1 MVDRAE
7 AADIELLPRRRD
19 SGPDSRARDL
29 PSTLDRGAND
39 ASHALAVAIITDLS
53 NRDRAPA
60 EGRTTSQTH
69 VAGPGGDPTPED
81 LARPATEADVRRVY
95 LDATSMGY
103 IINGVGPITAF
114 IAVALALSDAQAGL
128 HSVALASGLI
138 TAGLMT
144 ARFDRTIGT
153 PRVHIAALVLLAIS
167 TLMLAWAPAL
177 GVTLAAAAGAGMGFG
192 VMLAHVNQTLTAGG
206 GPLARVRTARGTLI
220 AQISGLTVPIVIGV
234 GVALGI
240 GWGFVALPV
249 LALVALSLFF
259 ARGRNYRPIPRSSA
273 GGRLSRP
280 FWTGWLFLV
289 TISSFESAI
298 LFWASP
304 LVERQATVPLEEAV
318 LVFSAFLAGM
328 VVSRFGL
335 SLSAISRREP
345 VWLMRVG
352 LVGVLLGS
360 LVAWTST
367 SLALSVGAFLLAGF
381 GSGVLFPLGIA
392 LAMDAAPL
400 QPQLASSRLVL
411 GPGLGLLA
419 MPMILGVIADAT
431 DVGSAWILVPL
442 ICLAAMALTIPL
454 AQDRRAVSTE
464 AAAA

>member
-1 MVDRAE
+1 M
-7 AADIELLPRRRD
+7 L
-19 SGPDSRARDL
+19 
-29 PSTLDRGAND
+29 
-39 ASHALAVAIITDLS
+39 
-53 NRDRAPA
+53 
-60 EGRTTSQTH
+60 
-69 VAGPGGDPTPED
+69 
-81 LARPATEADVRRVY
+81 
-95 LDATSMGY
+95 
-103 IINGVGPITAF
+103 
-114 IAVALALSDAQAGL
+114 LALSAFL
-128 HSVALASGLI
+128 
-138 TAGLMT
+138 
-144 ARFDRTIGT
+144 
-153 PRVHIAALVLLAIS
+153 
-167 TLMLAWAPAL
+167 LAWAPAL
-177 GVTLAAAAGAGMGFG
+177 AVTLLAAAAAGVSFG

-220 AQISGLTVPIVIGV
+220 AQISGLTVPIVIAI

-249 LALVALSLFF
+249 LVLVAMSLFF
-259 ARGRNYRPIPRSSA
+259 TRGRNYRPVPPASS
-273 GGRLSRP
+273 GGRLTRQ

-304 LVERQATVPLEEAV
+304 LVERQAAVPLEEAV

-335 SLSAISRREP
+335 SLSIISRREP
-345 VWLMRVG
+345 IWLMRAG

-360 LVAWTST
+360 LIALMS
-367 SLALSVGAFLLAGF
+367 SSFPLSVAAFLVAGF

-392 LAMDAAPL
+392 VAMDAAPL

-419 MPMILGVIADAT
+419 MPMILGLIADAT
-431 DVGSAWILVPL
+431 DVASAWILVPF

-454 AQDRRAVSTE
+454 AQDRRALSRQATT
-464 AAAA
+464 A

>member
-1 MVDRAE
+1 M
-7 AADIELLPRRRD
+7 L
-19 SGPDSRARDL
+19 G
-29 PSTLDRGAND
+29 N
-39 ASHALAVAIITDLS
+39 LS
-53 NRDRAPA
+53 NDDGAPA
-60 EGRTTSQTH
+60 TSGAQDQTK
-69 VAGPGGDPTPED
+69 VAGPGDPRARRGGDPAPED

-114 IAVALALSDAQAGL
+114 IAVALVLSDAQAGL
-128 HSVALASGLI
+128 HSVALAAGLI
-138 TAGLMT
+138 SAGLTT
-144 ARFDRTIGT
+144 ARLDRVIGT
-153 PRVHIAALVLLAIS
+153 SRVHVVALVLLALS
-167 TLMLAWAPAL
+167 TCLLAWAPTLA
-177 GVTLAAAAGAGMGFG
+177 VTLLAAAAAGLSFG

-220 AQISGLTVPIVIGV
+220 AQISGLTVPVVIAA
-234 GVALGI
+234 GVALGV

-249 LALVALSLFF
+249 LVLVAMSLFF
-259 ARGRNYRPIPRSSA
+259 ARGRNYRPIPPASSD
-273 GGRLSRP
+273 GRLNRS
-280 FWTGWLFLV
+280 FWMGWLFLV

-298 LFWASP
+298 VFWAGP
-304 LVERQATVPLEEAV
+304 LVARQTAVPLEEAV

-335 SLSAISRREP
+335 SLSAVSRLEP
-345 VWLMRVG
+345 IWLLRAG

-360 LVAWTST
+360 LLAWTS
-367 SLALSVGAFLLAGF
+367 SSFGLSVAAFLLAGF

-392 LAMDAAPL
+392 LSMDAAPL

-419 MPMILGVIADAT
+419 MPVILGVIADAT

-454 AQDRRAVSTE
+454 AQARRAMSTP
-464 AAAA
+464 ATTA